1 MTNICYVVDAPFLG
15 GAERYVSRVALGL
28 ARDEFRP
35 SLVIRETR
43 GDDGGLREWAESM
56 ADLGLP
62 VQRVPMRLPFR
73 PWDAV
78 GIHRALEATSPHV
91 VHVNM
96 PGPYDGQMGLVAP
109 IARMCG
115 ARAVVV
121 TEHLPMVARLWKR
134 ALVKR
139 VALHYVDAVLTVARA
154 NVPYLV
160 GPQSVPLAKIRVI
173 PNGLRA
179 DYGSLRAPRGEVR
192 DAYGIPAASVA
203 VAFVGNLLRHK
214 GLHRLI
220 AALSEVGGERWHLVV
235 VGTGPE
241 EERCRA
247 RVDTLGLGARATFA
261 GALEP
266 EDVER
271 LLPAV
276 DILALPSTT
285 EGMPYVVLEAMA
297 CGLPVVAGRVY
308 GIPEMVRDGREGH
321 LVDPADVGA
330 LAQALDRLITDA
342 GLRERMGSAGRARFE
357 EFFTLKRQVS
367 AIEGV
372 YRELLGRRGGRP

>member
-28 ARDEFRP
+28 EREEFRP
-35 SLVIRETR
+35 SLVVRETR
-43 GDDGGLREWAESM
+43 GDDGGLQAWAESM

-62 VQRVPMRLPFR
+62 VERVPMRLPFR

-78 GIHRALEATSPHV
+78 GIQRAVEAASPHV

-139 VALHYVDAVLTVARA
+139 LAMHYVDAVLTVAQA

-160 GPQSVPLAKIRVI
+160 GPQSVPSAKIRVI

-179 DYGSLRAPRGEVR
+179 DYGSLRAPREEVLG
-192 DAYGIPAASVA
+192 AYGIPVA
-203 VAFVGNLLRHK
+203 RVLVAFVGNLLRHK

-220 AALSEVGGERWHLVV
+220 AALSEVGGEDWHLVV
-235 VGTGPE
+235 AGTGPE
-241 EERCRA
+241 EQRCRA
-247 RVDTLGLGARATFA
+247 RVDALGRADQATFT
-261 GALEP
+261 GILSP

-271 LLPAV
+271 LLSAV

-297 CGLPVVAGRVY
+297 CGLPVVASRVY
-308 GIPEMVRDGREGH
+308 GIPEMVRDGEGGV
-321 LVDPADVGA
+321 LVDPTDVGGLARA
-330 LAQALDRLITDA
+330 LQRLIAD
-342 GLRERMGSAGRARFE
+342 GSLRKRMGSAGRERFQE
-357 EFFTLKRQVS
+357 SFTLERQVS
-367 AIEGV
+367 AIENV
-372 YRELLGRRGGRP
+372 YRELLGSRGRTT

>member
-1 MTNICYVVDAPFLG
+1 MTNVCYVVDAPFLG

-28 ARDEFRP
+28 AKDEFRP
-35 SLVIRETR
+35 SLVVRETR
-43 GDDGGLREWAESM
+43 GDDGGLRAWAESM

-62 VQRVPMRLPFR
+62 VERVPMRLPFR
-73 PWDAV
+73 PLDAI
-78 GIHRALEATSPHV
+78 GIQRALEAASPHV
-91 VHVNM
+91 VHINM

-139 VALHYVDAVLTVARA
+139 MALHYVDAVLTVARA

-160 GPQSVPLAKIRVI
+160 GPQSVPSAKIRVI

-179 DYGSLRAPRGEVR
+179 DYGSLRPPLDEVR
-192 DAYGIPAASVA
+192 GAYGIPAARVA

-220 AALSEVGGERWHLVV
+220 ATLSEVGGEDWHLVV

-241 EERCRA
+241 EARCRS
-247 RVDTLGLGARATFA
+247 RVDALGLGGRATFA
-261 GALEP
+261 GAIAPDE
-266 EDVER
+266 VER
-271 LLPAV
+271 LLSAV

-297 CGLPVVAGRVY
+297 CSLPVVAGRVY
-308 GIPEMVRDGREGH
+308 GIPEMVRDGEEGH
-321 LVDPADVGA
+321 LVDPTDVAA
-330 LAQALDRLITDA
+330 LSRALGRLIADA
-342 GLRERMGSAGRARFE
+342 SLRERMGSAGRARFE
-357 EFFTLKRQVS
+357 ELFTLERQVS

-372 YRELLGRRGGRP
+372 YRELLGSRGRAP